1 MAQAKILTVGGTNY
15 EMIDDTARTNANKKY
30 NSIDT
35 GKTDI
40 AGNNQYYVQLGEEL
54 YNGDLKL
61 ADDEADVFGRPA
73 HTWSFDG
80 EKIGTYV
87 NYDLMVEEYTT
98 SVSGKELYDVVGKTA
113 FDKYDFSAYVD
124 GKDDDFYKQISKNNK
139 DDVDVTDNGAL
150 TQVFVDSDA
159 EEVVVTVIN
168 TYLAQAT
175 ADYSESKDKATFEI
189 YGISGTETVSG
200 EDFNVADIAKDDFV
214 LVTYADNEIQ
224 TISDVEIMSNV
235 EISKFSANGS
245 NVTAVTVDGTK
256 YDSSATLTYDTGV
269 LSNYTA
275 NNLKDAT

>member
-1 MAQAKILTVGGTNY
+1 MEETIWFPPFFLFCNHNADASAVAFCLVVPTGEAQSLLLDPLSGGEVVGAVAVFVDHHVVCHGVGAVAGDELISADAGGSHLGEVVDLVGVGKVALDHQDVY
-15 EMIDDTARTNANKKY
+15 KRQEYTARTNANKKY

-124 GKDDDFYKQISKNNK
+124 GKDDDFYKQISKNK
-139 DDVDVTDNGAL
+139 MCIRDRAIRSSRRAL
-150 TQVFVDSDA
+150 P
-159 EEVVVTVIN
+159 
-168 TYLAQAT
+168 LRC
-175 ADYSESKDKATFEI
+175 
-189 YGISGTETVSG
+189 
-200 EDFNVADIAKDDFV
+200 
-214 LVTYADNEIQ
+214 
-224 TISDVEIMSNV
+224 
-235 EISKFSANGS
+235 
-245 NVTAVTVDGTK
+245 
-256 YDSSATLTYDTGV
+256 SSMMTPTTW
-269 LSNYTA
+269 
-275 NNLKDAT
+275 